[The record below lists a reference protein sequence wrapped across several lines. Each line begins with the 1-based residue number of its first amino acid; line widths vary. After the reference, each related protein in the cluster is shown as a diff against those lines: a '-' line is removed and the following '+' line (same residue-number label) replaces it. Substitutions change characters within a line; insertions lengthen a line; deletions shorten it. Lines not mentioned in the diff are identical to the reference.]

1 MADLNFLEAPPP
13 ASQPRRL
20 SLGSLF
26 LIFCVV
32 LAAVIFAV
40 QLGRQNQVQPRAGE
54 MAPDFELT
62 TFEGETLRLSE
73 LRDRVVLVNFWG
85 SWCPPCHG
93 EAPDLQALYE
103 TYGDRGF
110 MVLGINWLDT
120 PRDAR
125 AFIERY
131 GITYINGED
140 TRERIA
146 KAYHIQGA
154 PENFLVGRDGRV
166 VAAWLSPVT
175 YDMVADELDRLL
187 GAPSG

>member
-13 ASQPRRL
+13 APQRVRL
-20 SLGSLF
+20 SPGSLF
-26 LIFCVV
+26 LVFCVV
-32 LAAVIFAV
+32 LAAVVFAV
-40 QLGRQNQVQPRAGE
+40 QLSHQNQVQPRTGDI
-54 MAPDFELT
+54 APDFELT
-62 TFEGETLRLSE
+62 TFDGTTLRLSD
-73 LRDRVVLVNFWG
+73 LRDSVVLVNFWG

-103 TYGDRGF
+103 AYSARGF
-110 MVLGINWLDT
+110 VVLGINWLDT

-125 AFIERY
+125 AFVDRY

-154 PENFLVGRDGRV
+154 PENFLVGRDGRI

-175 YDMVADELDRLL
+175 YDMVATELDRLL
-187 GAPSG
+187 GNASG